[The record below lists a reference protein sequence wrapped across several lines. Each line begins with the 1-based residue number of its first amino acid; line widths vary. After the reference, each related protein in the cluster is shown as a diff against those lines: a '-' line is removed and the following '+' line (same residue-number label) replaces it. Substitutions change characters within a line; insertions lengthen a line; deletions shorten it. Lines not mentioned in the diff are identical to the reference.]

1 MAIFLIRSLTDPR
14 GYTELNAPN
23 GKLPRTKEESYVPW
37 GILGDKVVYALTGQ
51 HTSWR
56 AVGGIKPYDTNVSQQ
71 RRRVCESML
80 GAFALR
86 NSGYTATAV
95 GTVSAGVKRYLTTAL
110 FRDNSSTVKIV
121 YDEIGHYFFTG
132 GGKGFG
138 RISEVD
144 KKTMRPTDVFTA
156 IVDVLSMGR
165 LEQKLAVHDAVG
177 RKVLPKIGGTP
188 VTPYEHWGPML
199 RGDWFDDKDR
209 RGRVNAPG
217 RAAATNVAG
226 TVPSS
231 DSPVVGTIDQSR
243 NRGVDMFVRDVHR
256 KRHGEADNYYDDLDV
271 RNLLFGAGIS
281 GTTGSL
287 LQAAF
292 AFGGLGAGELLK
304 QYTLAIIG
312 YLVGGG
318 MHSYH
323 ESMTIAAKAGVPYNP
338 GAFIE
343 SLPASFTSSAEF
355 LTWSAEY
362 YDIVYL
368 GAIHWRYNPGVL
380 PSHLNQQLRA

>member
-1 MAIFLIRSLTDPR
+1 MAIFLIRSLSDPR

-37 GILGDKVVYALTGQ
+37 GILGERVVYALTGQ

-56 AVGGIKPYDTNVSQQ
+56 SVGGIKPYDSNVSQQ
-71 RRRVCESML
+71 RRRVVESLL
-80 GAFALR
+80 GGFALR
-86 NSGYTATAV
+86 NAGYTATAV
-95 GTVSAGVKRYLTTAL
+95 GAVSTGVKRYLTMAF
-110 FRDNSSTVKIV
+110 FRDNERTTKIV

-144 KKTMRPTDVFTA
+144 KKNLRPVDVFNA
-156 IVDVLSMGR
+156 IVDILSTGR

-177 RKVLPKIGGTP
+177 RKVLPKIGGTAT
-188 VTPYEHWGPML
+188 TPYEHWGPML

-209 RGRVNAPG
+209 RGRANAPG

-226 TVPSS
+226 TVPGS
-231 DSPVVGTIDQSR
+231 DSSKVGTIDQSR
-243 NRGVDMFVRDVHR
+243 NRGVDMFVRDVNR
-256 KRHGEADNYYDDLDV
+256 KRHDEADAYYDDLDV

-287 LQAAF
+287 IQAAF

-323 ESMTIAAKAGVPYNP
+323 ESMVIAAKAGVPYNP
-338 GAFIE
+338 GAFID
-343 SLPASFTSSAEF
+343 SLPASFTSTADF
-355 LTWSAEY
+355 ATWSVEY

-368 GAIHWRYNPGVL
+368 GAIHWRYNQGVL
-380 PSHLNQQLRA
+380 PSHLNKQLRA